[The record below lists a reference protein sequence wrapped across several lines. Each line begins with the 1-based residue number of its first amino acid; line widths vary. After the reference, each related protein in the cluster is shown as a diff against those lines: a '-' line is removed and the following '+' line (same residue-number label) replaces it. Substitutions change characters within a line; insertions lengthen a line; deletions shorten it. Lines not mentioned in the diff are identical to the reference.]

1 VRRMCSRK
9 PARPAYCSE
18 IAVSSASRSGSGRKA
33 QRTSG
38 SQYQAVTELAV
49 NVRCP
54 AISLIC
60 RSIDGLRS
68 LGFFGL
74 GVRSSGVF
82 FGRLAGFCEGRPGES
97 EGRRPGESEGR
108 RPGESDGRRSG
119 KSEGRRAGGST
130 VRRTGGSAGRRTGG
144 GG

>member
-1 VRRMCSRK
+1 MLASTTRAHWSAGNGRVVRRMCSRN

-18 IAVSSASRSGSGRKA
+18 IAVSSASRSGSGRNA

-38 SQYQAVTELAV
+38 SQYHAVTEFAV

-54 AISLIC
+54 AISVMS

-68 LGFFGL
+68 LALFGF

-82 FGRLAGFCEGRPGES
+82 LDGLAGLLGLTGGE
-97 EGRRPGESEGR
+97 
-108 RPGESDGRRSG
+108 
-119 KSEGRRAGGST
+119 
-130 VRRTGGSAGRRTGG
+130 RRTGGAGGAGARAGTG
-144 GG
+144 